1 MIRLI
6 CLDVDGT
13 LVGTSG
19 TVHDD
24 VWVAAERTRAA
35 GIHLAICSGRPAFGI
50 TREFAERLDPRG
62 WHVFQNG
69 ASVIHLAT
77 HRSLSA
83 RMPAETVAM
92 LVERARRLNRTL
104 ELYSDEDYVVERDT
118 EVARTHARLLGI
130 PFRAR
135 RYEELQGQI
144 VRGQW
149 LVDAAELDAVAAEPH
164 PGLEF
169 NPSTS
174 PLMPDMRFVNLTPS
188 GVDKASA
195 VRAIAH
201 EYGVPV
207 EQVMFVGDGHNDEAA
222 MRAVGFPVAMANAEP
237 VIRELAVHAVG
248 HVDDAGVIEALDLA
262 VAKLA

>member
-6 CLDVDGT
+6 CIDVDGT
-13 LVGTSG
+13 LVGSSG
-19 TVHDD
+19 TVHED
-24 VWVAAERTRAA
+24 VWGAAERTRAA

-50 TREFAERLDPRG
+50 TREFAERLDPDG

-69 ASVIHLAT
+69 ASVVHLET

-83 RMPAETVAM
+83 RLPSETVAM
-92 LVERARRLNRTL
+92 LVDRARAKRRTL
-104 ELYSDEDYVVERDT
+104 ELYTDEDYVVEIT
-118 EVARTHARLLGI
+118 SEIARTHARLLGV
-130 PFRAR
+130 PFRPR
-135 RYEELQGQI
+135 PFETLEGPI
-144 VRGQW
+144 VRAQW
-149 LVDAAELDAVAAEPH
+149 LLLNAEVPAVAAEPH

-174 PLMPDMRFVNLTPS
+174 PLMPEMQFVNLTPT

-195 VRAIAH
+195 VRAIAG
-201 EYGVPV
+201 EYGIAM

-248 HVDDAGVIEALDLA
+248 HVDDAGVVEALDLA
-262 VAKLA
+262 VAKIR